1 MGCSTPLEDR
11 VTDLESRIMQ
21 LENELFDFE
30 DFIIDSLPDGCEE
43 DIPLDFPFLD
53 ED

>member
-21 LENELFDFE
+21 LESELLDFE
-30 DFIIDSLPDGCEE
+30 EFTIDSLPDGCEE
-43 DIPLDFPFLD
+43 DISDFFLD

>member
-1 MGCSTPLEDR
+1 MGCSTSLEDR

-21 LENELFDFE
+21 LEIELLDFE
-30 DFIIDSLPDGCEE
+30 DFTIDSLPDGCEE
-43 DIPLDFPFLD
+43 DLPFLD